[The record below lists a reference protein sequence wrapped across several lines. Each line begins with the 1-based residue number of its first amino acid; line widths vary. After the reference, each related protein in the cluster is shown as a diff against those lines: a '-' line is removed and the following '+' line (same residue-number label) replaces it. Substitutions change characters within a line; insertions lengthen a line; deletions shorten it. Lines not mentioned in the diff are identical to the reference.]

1 MASTQRL
8 ASPLK
13 AALLCLTLLA
23 TTLAFAADPS
33 PSLSPALS
41 QAKNAVLQ
49 GQADEATTLLRS
61 ILNTQP
67 TNAAAHQL
75 MCRVLYAEDLP
86 DPAVQECELAVSN
99 ARANSENHLWLGRAY
114 GSKATHSSPF
124 AAVGLA
130 RKVREEFEASFQ
142 LDPKSSHAASDLGEF
157 YINAPGFAGGGGDKA
172 QALIARLEPQCPACA
187 QRLRAML
194 AEKKND
200 DASAEADFKSVT
212 TMVKTPASF
221 IDLAAFYQRHDKP
234 DQAVAA
240 IQAALAGSPKDA
252 VLVDAAS
259 ILTSVHR
266 SPELAER
273 LLRDYLASP
282 AKSDEAPAFKAH
294 FQLGALLAKDGDHAG
309 AQLQYTDALNL
320 ASSYAPARKAL
331 KRPWIAHAP

>member
-1 MASTQRL
+1 MACAQRL

-13 AALLCLTLLA
+13 TVLLCLTLL
-23 TTLAFAADPS
+23 TTALAFAADPS
-33 PSLSPALS
+33 PSPALS
-41 QAKNAVLQ
+41 QAKKAVLQ
-49 GQADEATTLLRS
+49 GEADEATTLLRS

-75 MCRVLYAEDLP
+75 MCRVLYAQELP
-86 DPAVQECELAVSN
+86 DPAVHECELAVSN
-99 ARANSENHLWLGRAY
+99 AQANGENHLWLGRAY
-114 GSKATHSSPF
+114 GMKATHAGPF
-124 AAVGLA
+124 TALGLA
-130 RKVREEFEASFQ
+130 KKVRDEFEASFQ
-142 LDPKSSHAASDLGEF
+142 LDPKSFHAASDLGEF
-157 YINAPGFAGGGGDKA
+157 YINAPGIAGGGSDKA
-172 QALIARLEPQCPACA
+172 QALIARLQPQSPAFA

-194 AEKKND
+194 EEKNKDN
-200 DASAEADFKSVT
+200 ASAETDFKGVT
-212 TMVKTPASF
+212 AIVKTPASF

-240 IQAALAGSPKDA
+240 IRSALAGSPKDA

-282 AKSDEAPAFKAH
+282 AKTDEAPAFKAH
-294 FQLGALLAKDGDHAG
+294 FQLGTLLAQQGDDAG
-309 AQLQYTDALNL
+309 AQAEYTAALAL